1 MGIGPLSD
9 HQASL
14 NPAMVKIDLNIPKN
28 GESIWFV
35 YHKDLK
41 HSARIQSFYHFLKA
55 ALSDIEQEQL
65 RTSNTAANRDQLA

>member
-14 NPAMVKIDLNIPKN
+14 NPSMVKIDLDIPKN

-55 ALSDIEQEQL
+55 ALSDIEQENL
-65 RTSNTAANRDQLA
+65 RTSKNKTTKD